1 MASKKSS
8 TSKTTVK
15 KENINVDYLVNMFNK
30 YRKSF
35 ENVDIY
41 DPIMEKGADGN
52 CLFYSILQSETL
64 DFHKKVGVK
73 SFDYEFSDPNV
84 PRSSRHFKNGMAL
97 RKYIGENL
105 RHAYDYNNGL
115 KNTIGKQGS
124 KLNRKKIY
132 EKLKPIIDV
141 FGSANND
148 FAFNGDGDIEV
159 SPYDDYMKPYFFAGD
174 MTLTAYTLL
183 FKKHII
189 IFNMSSPYTV
199 GTVTFRK
206 VEGVPFMNNFNEP
219 NYIFLVRSGGV
230 NTHFR
235 TVRSFY
241 EGEQPMLHDDVIE
254 ELNKNNADQLSYREF
269 KKILSVVNKSKKTNV
284 LISKKGKSNKSS
296 TSSATTNNKT
306 KKKSKKVTME
316 NTIGEGK
323 GINSLPLQGG
333 KRNNKTKKRQI

>member
-8 TSKTTVK
+8 TSKSTVK
-15 KENINVDYLVNMFNK
+15 KENINVDYLINMFNK

-41 DPIMEKGADGN
+41 DPIIEKGSDGN

-73 SFDYEFSDPNV
+73 SFDYELSKPNIS
-84 PRSSRHFKNGMAL
+84 RSSQHFKNGMAL
-97 RKYIGENL
+97 RRYIGEHL

-115 KNTIGKQGS
+115 KSTIGKEGS

-132 EKLKPIIDV
+132 EKLKPIVDV

-189 IFNMSSPYTV
+189 IFNMSSPDTI

-206 VEGVPFMNNFNEP
+206 VEGIPFMNNFNEP

-269 KKILSVVNKSKKTNV
+269 KKILSVVNKSNTQT
-284 LISKKGKSNKSS
+284 SKKSKSKKSS
-296 TSSATTNNKT
+296 TSSAATNNKT
-306 KKKSKKVTME
+306 KKKSKKVTIA
-316 NTIGEGK
+316 NAIGEGK
-323 GINSLPLQGG
+323 GINKLPLQGG